1 MEQNP
6 HGQYGIA
13 LILELKEAQHALYE
27 HMQETHPRIAPW
39 MCIWNGDPN
48 GHVWPEFKSFI
59 VLCSPV
65 SVFNRMLEAKGN
77 GKDVT
82 YTVYDELHTGSPW
95 QLFLLSY
102 DLAEITK
109 DARSPL

>member
-65 SVFNRMLEAKGN
+65 SVFNRMLETKGN